1 MIKTIGCPH
10 SVIPACP
17 VTSGDSPGRESFCA
31 FSQKDSRLPKAFGI
45 AGMTICVVLLFFM
58 SGCAGIIF
66 SNGDQPEKVS
76 EGVFRG
82 PHPQESDLYE
92 LSRMGIRTVLS
103 LEDNPTVVA
112 EEENVCRSLNINFVN
127 VPLSE
132 LFPPSPGDLERA
144 VSVIRQNRNH
154 GIYIHCR
161 RGIDRTGYVIA
172 SFRMLVE
179 KYALDTAYKE
189 CCDHGHS
196 PLVYFF
202 WKHSLKEI
210 SREAHQTEISA
221 SGKIRLGPLGI

>member
-1 MIKTIGCPH
+1 MGKTKGCPH
-10 SVIPACP
+10 SVIPAC
-17 VTSGDSPGRESFCA
+17 RESFCA
-31 FSQKDSRLPKAFGI
+31 FSQKDSRRPSL
-45 AGMTICVVLLFFM
+45 AGMTIYVVLLFLM
-58 SGCAGIIF
+58 SGCAGITF
-66 SNGDQPEKVS
+66 SNADHKPEKVS

-92 LSRMGIRTVLS
+92 LSRMGIKTVLS
-103 LEDNPTVVA
+103 LEDNPEVVA

-132 LFPPSPGDLERA
+132 LFPPSPGNLKQA

-179 KYALDTAYKE
+179 KCALDTAYKE

-210 SREAHQTEISA
+210 SRDTQQSEISA
-221 SGKIRLGPLGI
+221 RAKIRLGAQGI